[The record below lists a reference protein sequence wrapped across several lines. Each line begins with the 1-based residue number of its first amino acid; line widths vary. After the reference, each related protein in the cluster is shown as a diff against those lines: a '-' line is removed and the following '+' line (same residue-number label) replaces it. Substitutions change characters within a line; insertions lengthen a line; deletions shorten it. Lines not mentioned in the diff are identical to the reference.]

1 MSSYLRTTNT
11 HMSYKIVKNKDYLH
25 KPTVPVSTIEEGEQ
39 IAQEL
44 IKALDEIKVG
54 LGLTA
59 NQIGIN
65 KSVSVVRVK
74 KDRPPVILINPTI
87 VETSKEQITYL
98 EGCLSL
104 PGKRTT
110 TLRKMKVT
118 VATLNHANPMP
129 FGPDVEPVT
138 QESIRDDYGI
148 LESVCVQ
155 HEIDHL
161 NGKLMID
168 DGVRF
173 DPPKPKNVKYGRND
187 KVVVEKNGETQYLKY
202 KKALELV
209 EQGWKI
215 I

>member
-1 MSSYLRTTNT
+1 
-11 HMSYKIVKNKDYLH
+11 MSYKIVKNKDYLH
-25 KPTVPVSTIEEGEQ
+25 KPTVPVTSVEEGEK

-54 LGLTA
+54 LGLSA

-74 KDRPPVILINPTI
+74 KDRPPIVLINPVI
-87 VETSKEQITYL
+87 VESSKEQITYM

-118 VATLNHANPMP
+118 VTTLNHANPIP
-129 FGPDVEPVT
+129 FGPDTEPVT
-138 QESIRDDYGI
+138 QQSIGEDYGI
-148 LESVCVQ
+148 LEAVCVQ

-161 NGKLMID
+161 NGRLMID

-173 DPPKPKNVKYGRND
+173 DAPKQKAVKYGRND
-187 KVVVEKNGETQYLKY
+187 KVMVEKNGETQYLKY